1 MALCFPV
8 VPGRGATSRVSP
20 QVTLAKRLV
29 QCRGDP
35 SARAWRGAVAKLT
48 PLELLQGRVG
58 ISDLALWGMGADD
71 GLMVSDGLFMFIY
84 IYDIWFISLASLF
97 ERFMK
102 DEWLVVSGL

>member
-1 MALCFPV
+1 MAISPCFFNMFSLKMALCFPV
-8 VPGRGATSRVSP
+8 VPGRGATSRAP

-58 ISDLALWGMGADD
+58 ISDLALLG
-71 GLMVSDGLFMFIY
+71 
-84 IYDIWFISLASLF
+84 
-97 ERFMK
+97 
-102 DEWLVVSGL
+102 DEGG